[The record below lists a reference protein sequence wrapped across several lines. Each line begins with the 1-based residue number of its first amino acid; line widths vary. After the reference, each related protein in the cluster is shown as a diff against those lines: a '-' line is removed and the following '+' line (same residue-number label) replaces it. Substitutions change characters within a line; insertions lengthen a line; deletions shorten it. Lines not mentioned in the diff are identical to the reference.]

1 VLLRRDEGSIIL
13 VYGPIRRV
21 FRIRALSVCTLLLSL
36 VTSACALDPGRDI
49 HQFAHRSWGQKEG
62 YPGRTQA
69 LVQTT
74 DGYLWLGTDSGVFRF
89 DGVHFDRYSPKSG
102 DKLRAGSVSNL
113 AAFPDGSLWIAFRT
127 GNQICELRND
137 YLRCYG
143 KLDGITSN
151 PIAIVQDHEGAIW
164 AHTDKG
170 LIRFNGTR
178 WENIGEAWNYPEDVP
193 HTGSTALFVDSHG
206 TLWAGVKGTV
216 LYLKQGSKRFE
227 PTGVFAG
234 WSVSM
239 AETSDGTIWLA
250 DNRSYVRAIGTSVSA
265 RSAAIARCEVKS
277 PGRVA
282 SNCANEDSM
291 VIKVSVPIRLLT
303 DRNGNLWI
311 TTDTSGVFRVSHPE
325 RLREGP
331 VAETSDELQSFSS
344 KDGLSADNCT
354 PVLEDREGNIWVATR
369 DGLDQFRDTALASVL
384 LPTSFSRI
392 SIAPADGGDIWVG
405 SRGYVV
411 RIHGNS
417 GETSIVR
424 TGAFQPY
431 SDPAG
436 NTWLIGYSLEQWKGG
451 SFHRAAPSP
460 GGHSGGF
467 GSWQAAGDKSG
478 TLWAFFDGHGFFS
491 LDHGR
496 WKTWATP
503 PEVAKQEVTSIFS
516 DSTGLIWVSTFEG
529 HVITMDRG
537 KIIEYSKSPLRYV
550 KVFAEHAPHE
560 IWAGGSGGLAVIDSG
575 QFRLMKPA
583 VVDLPN
589 DVTGIL
595 DAGRDGLWLNTAD
608 GVVHI
613 SSAEVDHALRDP
625 AYRFH
630 SERFDSFDGIPGQSE
645 VYPFATAIQGTDG
658 RIWFTATKGVAWVDP
673 KKKIPRNAI
682 PPPVH
687 IERIVADDKEYEVS
701 NRLRL
706 PAHVRDLS
714 IDYTALSLAVPE
726 KVHFKVKLE
735 GQDNDWRDLINV
747 RHVGYTNLLPR
758 SYRFRVMACNNSGV
772 WNQTGASLEF
782 SIAPAY
788 YQTTWF
794 KILCATAFAALL
806 WALYQLRLHQ
816 IRQQALLLQH
826 LPVSAWTLKPDGTP
840 DFVNQVWLEFAGQT
854 LDFVRS
860 QPEAWMAAVH
870 PEDRE
875 AASRIFW
882 DAVRSGKDFAF
893 ETRSLRARDGTWR
906 WHLQQAV
913 ALRDEEGKVLK
924 FVGTTTDIDD
934 QKRAEDASRQTQSDL
949 ARVNRVTTMGELAAS
964 LAHELSQPISGAMTN
979 ASVGIRKL
987 GSDNPSL
994 EEVRGIFARIVRDTQ
1009 RAAEIIGRI
1018 RSQFE
1023 KGALKQESLDANEII
1038 AETIALLRD
1047 EAVRH
1052 NISVR
1057 TELANDLPQIIGDR
1071 VQLQQ
1076 VAMNLIINSIE
1087 AMKDFDGIREIVIQS
1102 QRAPDEQILV
1112 SISDTG
1118 MGIPPQFAERI
1129 FDPFFTTKA
1138 HGTGMGLR
1146 ICRSIIES
1154 HGGHLWAG
1162 GSQGRGATFHFNLP
1176 AAIQD

>member
-1 VLLRRDEGSIIL
+1 L
-13 VYGPIRRV
+13 VHVPIRRALG
-21 FRIRALSVCTLLLSL
+21 IRALSVCGLLLSL
-36 VTSACALDPGRDI
+36 ATSAGALDPGRDI
-49 HQFAHRSWGQKEG
+49 RQFAHRSWGQKEG

-69 LVQTT
+69 LVQTK
-74 DGYLWLGTDSGVFRF
+74 DGYLWLGTDYGVFRF
-89 DGVHFDRYSPKSG
+89 DGVHFERYSPKSG

-113 AAFPDGSLWIAFRT
+113 AALPDGSLWIAFRT

-137 YLRCYG
+137 SLRCYG

-239 AETSDGTIWLA
+239 AETFDGTIWLA
-250 DNRSYVRAIGTSVSA
+250 DNRSYVRAISTSVSA
-265 RSAAIARCEVKS
+265 KSAAIARCEVKS
-277 PGRVA
+277 PGRAA

-291 VIKVSVPIRLLT
+291 VIKVSDPIRVLT
-303 DRNGNLWI
+303 DRNGSLWI

-325 RLREGP
+325 RLREGSIS
-331 VAETSDELQSFSS
+331 ETSDELQSFRS

-354 PVLEDREGNIWVATR
+354 PILEDREGNIWVATR

-405 SRGYVV
+405 SRGNVV

-417 GETSIVR
+417 GETSAVR

-436 NTWLIGYSLEQWKGG
+436 NTWLIGYWLEQWKGG

-478 TLWAFFDGHGFFS
+478 TLWAFFDGYGFFS
-491 LDHGR
+491 LDHGQ
-496 WKTWATP
+496 WKAWATP

-516 DSTGLIWVSTFEG
+516 DSTGLIWVSTYQG
-529 HVITMDRG
+529 HVITMDGG
-537 KIIEYSKSPLRYV
+537 KVVEYSNSPLRYV
-550 KVFAEHAPHE
+550 KVFAEHTPHE
-560 IWAGGSGGLAVIDSG
+560 IWAGGSGGLALIDNG
-575 QFRLMKPA
+575 KFRLMKPA
-583 VVDLPN
+583 GVDLLN
-589 DVTGIL
+589 DVTGIA
-595 DAGRDGLWLNTAD
+595 DAERDGLWLSTAD

-625 AYRFH
+625 SWRFH
-630 SERFDSFDGIPGQSE
+630 SERFDSFDGIPGQPTG
-645 VYPFATAIQGTDG
+645 YPFATAIQGTDG
-658 RIWFTATKGVAWVDP
+658 RIWFAATRGVAWIDP

-687 IERIVADDKEYEVS
+687 IERIVADDKEYEDS

-735 GQDNDWRDLINV
+735 GQDKEWRELINV
-747 RHVGYTNLLPR
+747 RHVEYTNLPPR

-772 WNQTGASLEF
+772 WNEAGTALEF

-794 KILCATAFAALL
+794 KVLCAAAFVALL
-806 WALYQLRLHQ
+806 WALHRLRLHQ
-816 IRQQALLLQH
+816 IRQQAVLLQH
-826 LPVSAWTLKPDGTP
+826 LPVSAWTLKPDGSP

-854 LDFVRS
+854 LDFIRS
-860 QPEAWMAAVH
+860 HPEAWMSAVH
-870 PEDRE
+870 PADRDL
-875 AASRIFW
+875 AARNFW
-882 DAVRSGKDFAF
+882 EGVHAGQNFAM
-893 ETRSLRARDGTWR
+893 ETRNLRARDGEYR
-906 WHLQQAV
+906 WHLNQAMV
-913 ALRDEEGKVLK
+913 LRDSQGKVLK

-934 QKRAEDASRQTQSDL
+934 QKRAEEALRQAQSDL
-949 ARVNRVTTMGELAAS
+949 ARINRVTTMGELAAS
-964 LAHELSQPISGAMTN
+964 LAHELKQPISGAITN
-979 ASVGIRKL
+979 ASVCLRKL
-987 GSDNPSL
+987 GRDEPDLDGSRAA
-994 EEVRGIFARIVRDTQ
+994 VARIARDAQ
-1009 RAAEIIGRI
+1009 RAAEIIDRI

-1023 KGALKQESLDANEII
+1023 KSAPNRKSIDINEII
-1038 AETIALLRD
+1038 PETVALLRD
-1047 EAVRH
+1047 EALRH

-1057 TELANDLPQIIGDR
+1057 TELAASLPRIVGDR
-1071 VQLQQ
+1071 LQLQQ
-1076 VAMNLIINSIE
+1076 VAMNLIVNSIE
-1087 AMKDFDGIREIVIQS
+1087 AMREVDGIREMIIRS
-1102 QRAPDEQILV
+1102 QRDGNEQILV

-1118 MGIPPQFAERI
+1118 AGIPPQLAEHI
-1129 FDPFFTTKA
+1129 FDPFFTTKP

-1154 HGGHLWAG
+1154 HGGRLWAD
-1162 GSQGRGATFHFNLP
+1162 GSQGRGATFQFTLP
-1176 AAIQD
+1176 AAR